1 MDFVRSFQ
9 TLDEKTILPWL
20 RDVRTKAYA
29 PSSGYRVGA
38 ILIVKT
44 SSGFLGFAGVNVE
57 SIEHRLSI
65 HGEEGALSALIT
77 TLGPDVAI
85 ESAWVIGGVDHDGP
99 ESDIVAH
106 CCGNCRQQLA
116 GIARVPDIRVRNCAL
131 SGRVVDTALNDLL
144 PDSFSFDNFN
154 AESSALRSRAIAT
167 ITPDQDVASLTRRA
181 VRQDPHDIP
190 ALRAWAADLNSLNYA
205 SHTSQTVILALDNG
219 AYVAGVKVE
228 NAVFTGLSAMQAALA
243 IANVSQKP
251 GWSVS
256 EAFVFSERGGDA
268 GPLRD
273 DEIMPLSLSA
283 LQILSEFSKSSIIP
297 VTHLCAN
304 GDGLTL
310 TLADWGCEAPRMHH
324 ETRRIRNGLLLSAA

>member
-1 MDFVRSFQ
+1 MDFVRSFH
-9 TLDEKTILPWL
+9 TLDEKTIMPWL
-20 RDVRTKAYA
+20 RDVRMQAYA
-29 PSSGYRVGA
+29 PASGYRVGA
-38 ILIVKT
+38 VLIVKT
-44 SSGFLGFAGVNVE
+44 ATGFLGFAGVNVE

-65 HGEEGALSALIT
+65 HGEEGALSALVT

-85 ESAWVIGGVDHDGP
+85 ESAWVIGGVDDHGS
-99 ESDIVAH
+99 ESDMVAH

-116 GIARVPDIRVRNCAL
+116 GLARTPDIRVRNCAL

-154 AESSALRSRAIAT
+154 AESSALRSRAIET
-167 ITPDQDVASLTRRA
+167 ITPDQDVNDLARRA
-181 VRQDPHDIP
+181 VRNEPHDIP
-190 ALRAWAADLNSLNYA
+190 ALRAWAGELKSLNYA

-219 AYVAGVKVE
+219 TYVAGVKIE

-251 GWSVS
+251 GWSVT

-268 GPLRD
+268 GALRG

-283 LQILSEFSKSSIIP
+283 LQILNEFSKSSIIP
-297 VTHLCAN
+297 LTHLCAN
-304 GDGLTL
+304 GDGMTM
-310 TLADWGCEAPRMHH
+310 TLADWGAEAPRMHH